1 MKVDRGRYKCK
12 ENHFRGGAL
21 SERNGAALRS
31 AVGLHAD
38 YPKGFGTLAAQ
49 WSEQLRS
56 DGERTLV
63 SSGGCYFQ
71 LWSTVNVHLNLPE

>member
-1 MKVDRGRYKCK
+1 LLNSEQTTAQDVPSVECTPPCFLKQKMKVDRGRYKCK

-31 AVGLHAD
+31 AIGLHAD

-49 WSEQLRS
+49 WSE
-56 DGERTLV
+56 
-63 SSGGCYFQ
+63 
-71 LWSTVNVHLNLPE
+71 